1 MGELD
6 RLLEL
11 RRKLKAQLKDGAC
24 RKSSSE
30 VLMVKSAE
38 KSPKY
43 NPAGGMDG
51 TRQCGTFIDWRGLPI
66 AHAAAL
72 ALGLTPLNLVVGR
85 KRTPAW
91 EVSTVLNMSCCRFSR
106 RGSPHI
112 STTFLLA
119 SEAAI

>member
-1 MGELD
+1 
-6 RLLEL
+6 
-11 RRKLKAQLKDGAC
+11 
-24 RKSSSE
+24 
-30 VLMVKSAE
+30 MVKSAE

-91 EVSTVLNMSCCRFSR
+91 EVSTALNMSCCRFSR
-106 RGSPHI
+106 KGPPHM

-119 SEAAI
+119 SEAAIARTCGSIRVPPQLDQMPARVSRIIQR